1 MGISVMAMGAMGLM
15 AVGGDGIYRASNLEA
30 DDLVMESMMS
40 PGFLFEGLC
49 TVTVILRIEGG

>member
-1 MGISVMAMGAMGLM
+1 MAMGAMGLM